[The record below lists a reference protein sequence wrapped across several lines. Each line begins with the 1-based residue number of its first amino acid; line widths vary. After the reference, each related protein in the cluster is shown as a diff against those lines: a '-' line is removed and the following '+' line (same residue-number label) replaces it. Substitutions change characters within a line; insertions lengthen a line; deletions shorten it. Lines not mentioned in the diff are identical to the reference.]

1 MLILTRRVGETI
13 VIGDDV
19 VVTVLGIK
27 GNQVRIG
34 INAPKDVSVHRE
46 EIYQRI
52 QQEKTTPTTAAASPA
67 PIVTPAPVINVK
79 HEEIAP
85 ITSSTTTVTVKKR
98 RETKIDRTENK
109 E

>member
-19 VVTVLGIK
+19 IVTVLGIK

-52 QQEKTTPTTAAASPA
+52 QQEKNTTPVAKQEET
-67 PIVTPAPVINVK
+67 APVV
-79 HEEIAP
+79 
-85 ITSSTTTVTVKKR
+85 TTVKKK
-98 RETKIDRTENK
+98 REPKIDKNEGNK

>member
-1 MLILTRRVGETI
+1 
-13 VIGDDV
+13 
-19 VVTVLGIK
+19 VLGIK

-52 QQEKTTPTTAAASPA
+52 QQEKNVTPHQEETAADAAA
-67 PIVTPAPVINVK
+67 P
-79 HEEIAP
+79 
-85 ITSSTTTVTVKKR
+85 TVTTRKKR
-98 RETKIDRTENK
+98 EPKIDKTGNK

>member
-1 MLILTRRVGETI
+1 MLILTRRVGETLI
-13 VIGDDV
+13 IGDDV

-52 QQEKTTPTTAAASPA
+52 QQEKSTP
-67 PIVTPAPVINVK
+67 VAPVVK
-79 HEEIAP
+79 EPSEKKERK
-85 ITSSTTTVTVKKR
+85 SSKADKSDKA
-98 RETKIDRTENK
+98 E
-109 E
+109 

>member
-34 INAPKDVSVHRE
+34 INAPKNVSVHRQ
-46 EIYQRI
+46 EIYERI
-52 QQEKTTPTTAAASPA
+52 QSEKNTTTPVAAEPA
-67 PIVTPAPVINVK
+67 PAVEAPA
-79 HEEIAP
+79 AP
-85 ITSSTTTVTVKKR
+85 TTTTVIRKKR
-98 RETKIDRTENK
+98 ESKVDKVDK
-109 E
+109 ESKE